1 MKSSEIKIHEE
12 NKNIFLKKIEKI
24 IKKGVK
30 LGIKVSFEQIS
41 EVFEESIKVW
51 SRNKW
56 KNHFELT
63 AMLERIMVY
72 ITEENFNKYFKTDL
86 ENFEWT
92 K

>member
-51 SRNKW
+51 SRNK
-56 KNHFELT
+56 
-63 AMLERIMVY
+63 
-72 ITEENFNKYFKTDL
+72 
-86 ENFEWT
+86 
-92 K
+92 